1 MMLDDSGAASR
12 GEAND
17 ESSPTLHMPDKKSNY
32 LLSFSP
38 PDNPSPEEQM
48 LAAAVVI
55 LDHRANH
62 QLKPPAREWQEVMYL
77 LYNVVSFLHPRYPT
91 DGPNILEETERGAY
105 THNQAKN

>member
-38 PDNPSPEEQM
+38 PDNPSPVEQM
-48 LAAAVVI
+48 LAADVVI

-62 QLKPPAREWQEVMYL
+62 QLKPPAREWQEVMEL
-77 LYNVVSFLHPRYPT
+77 LYNAVSFLPHLFPT
-91 DGPNILEETERGAY
+91 DARIILEEQERELY
-105 THNQAKN
+105 T